1 MKLDWKL
8 TIITIGFFILLN
20 PIYSTI
26 HEYGHAYICWMNGNH
41 FTITPTL
48 FGTYFTCDKFEGS
61 SADSLRTSMY
71 MAGGFMGASTAL
83 LTFSV
88 LMGLRLLRGRAK
100 GVGYALVTIGI
111 VHFVQMIL
119 ETFAHDF
126 YMQGKFTIPILT
138 FASLI
143 LLMVFLFRGS
153 KPLLEAKVF
162 VNPPYD
168 SPTKFR
174 DRDNIPQNIFKRD
187 IMDIIKGNKPTP
199 QTTKPVETKK
209 HTLDIL
215 KEFEEN
221 GCDLREDD

>member
-26 HEYGHAYICWMNGNH
+26 HEYGHAYICWFNGNS

-48 FGTYFTCDKFEGS
+48 FGTYFTCDKFVGDHAE
-61 SADSLRTSMY
+61 ALRTSMY

-88 LMGLRLLRGRAK
+88 LLGLKLLRGRAK

-111 VHFVQMIL
+111 VHFVQLIL

-153 KPLLEAKVF
+153 KPFLAVKVF
-162 VNPPYD
+162 VNPPYGTE
-168 SPTKFR
+168 SKFR
-174 DRDNIPQNIFKRD
+174 DDIPQSVFKRD
-187 IMDIIKGNKPTP
+187 IRDIIKRNKPTP
-199 QTTKPVETKK
+199 QTTKPVEIKK

-215 KEFEEN
+215 KEFDEN
-221 GCDLREDD
+221 GCDTREDD